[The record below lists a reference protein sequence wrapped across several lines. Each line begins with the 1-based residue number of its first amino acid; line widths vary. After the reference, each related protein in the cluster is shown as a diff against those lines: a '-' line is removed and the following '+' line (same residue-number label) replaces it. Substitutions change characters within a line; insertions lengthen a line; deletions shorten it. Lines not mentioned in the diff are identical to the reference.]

1 MKVYCRIHVLLQWWL
16 LYIWS
21 VLLLCISCFHCSV
34 SQSVKIRL
42 ISYLEF
48 LSMSVAFN
56 LTTSMYF
63 LLLCIHFVSLSNSNL
78 CRMFSSNL
86 FLPFKILFMKLI
98 LPFIILF
105 FISDDPISL
114 RRVEFGAYCGAFSI
128 VCTHYFLFFV
138 GLLCF
143 LQIV

>member
-1 MKVYCRIHVLLQWWL
+1 MKVYCHIYVLLQFVKICL
-16 LYIWS
+16 
-21 VLLLCISCFHCSV
+21 ISCFD
-34 SQSVKIRL
+34 
-42 ISYLEF
+42 F

-63 LLLCIHFVSLSNSNL
+63 LLFCIQFVSLSNSNR

-86 FLPFKILFMKLI
+86 FLPFIILCMKLI

-128 VCTHYFLFFV
+128 VLYTLFSIFCRSSMSSSDKLITFTPYDID
-138 GLLCF
+138 GKAILF
-143 LQIV
+143 Q